1 MAITD
6 RLSRSLV
13 LHIVKRLLD
22 MGIAVYLIFIPLIII
37 TGGFKIN
44 LLGISIKAT
53 HVYTP
58 IKIVIPLVLIRMLIT
73 FRTKNILLL
82 FVSIFM
88 TLLAAEIALR
98 LWNPAIAEPSMSQI
112 HQASPV
118 YGWEHVPGSFG
129 IGSLGESYRIN
140 SAGFRD
146 TKNTLRKKPGIKR
159 IMVIGDSF
167 TFGVRVNLE
176 DTYPKQL
183 EELLN
188 KSNMACEVIN
198 CGVIGHNMWQ
208 HYEMLRNKVLPYE
221 PDLVV
226 LGLFQD
232 DLACSVRPYDESE
245 GYQGHN
251 PFEERGASGILS
263 RVSLWN
269 FLKNANALFEYK
281 YRYRRGYTYMRSIED
296 RKKKWGPA
304 NPTNANYMIMSG
316 KIKKRKYIEFS
327 EALQQ
332 FAITADK
339 EGARVL
345 VVLIPDSVQLNDPH
359 MQAVNRFVEQ
369 VCVELKI
376 PFIDVTPILEGQEDH
391 NPLYLFPFDA
401 HNSPK
406 GLQLIAKSIG
416 DQITKLGLLAS

>member
-13 LHIVKRLLD
+13 LHIVKKLLD
-22 MGIAVYLIFIPLIII
+22 VGIAIYLILIPLIII
-37 TGGFKIN
+37 QGGFKIN
-44 LLGISIKAT
+44 FLGFAIKAT
-53 HVYTP
+53 HLYTP
-58 IKIVIPLVLIRMLIT
+58 IKILMPLLFIRMLIT
-73 FRTKNILLL
+73 FRIKNILLMIA
-82 FVSIFM
+82 SIFI
-88 TLLAAEIALR
+88 TLLAAEVVLR
-98 LWNPAIAEPSMSQI
+98 LWNPAIAQPAMRQI
-112 HQASPV
+112 HKASSV

-129 IGSLGESYRIN
+129 IGSVGESYRIN

-146 TKNTLRKKPGIKR
+146 KEHTLREKPGSNR

-183 EELLN
+183 EKLLN
-188 KSNMACEVIN
+188 RRTIACEVIN

-208 HYEMLRNKVLPYE
+208 HYEMLRNKVLPYD

-232 DLACSVRPYDESE
+232 DLACSVRPYDEPE

-251 PFEERGASGILS
+251 PFEDRGASGILS

-269 FLKNANALFEYK
+269 FLRNANALFEYK
-281 YRYRRGYTYMRSIED
+281 YRYRRGYNYMRSIED
-296 RKKKWGPA
+296 RRKKWGPA
-304 NPTNANYMIMSG
+304 NPTDLNYMIMSG
-316 KIKKRKYIEFS
+316 KIKKTRYIEFS
-327 EALQQ
+327 KALKQ

-376 PFIDVTPILEGQEDH
+376 PFIDVTPILEAQEDH
-391 NPLYLFPFDA
+391 ISLYLFPFDA

-406 GLQLIAKSIG
+406 GLQLIAKSIA
-416 DQITKLGLLAS
+416 DQIIKLDLLAS

>member
-6 RLSRSLV
+6 RLSRSFI
-13 LHIVKRLLD
+13 LHISRRLLD
-22 MGIAVYLIFIPLIII
+22 IGIVIYLILIPLIII
-37 TGGFKIN
+37 KGGFKIS

-58 IKIVIPLVLIRMLIT
+58 IKIVIPLVFIRMLIT
-73 FRTKNILLL
+73 FRTKNILLSI
-82 FVSIFM
+82 VSIFI

-98 LWNPAIAEPSMSQI
+98 VWNPAIANPGMSQI

-146 TKNTLRKKPGIKR
+146 TEHTFRKKPGINR

-167 TFGVRVNLE
+167 TFGMRVNLE

-183 EELLN
+183 EKLLN
-188 KSNMACEVIN
+188 RRNMPSEVIN
-198 CGVIGHNMWQ
+198 CGVIGYNMWQ
-208 HYEMLRNKVLPYE
+208 HYEMLKSKVLPYK

-226 LGLFQD
+226 LGLFED
-232 DLACSVRPYDESE
+232 DLASSMRPYDESD
-245 GYQGHN
+245 GHQGSN
-251 PFEERGASGILS
+251 PFEERGASGIMS
-263 RVSLWN
+263 HVSLWN
-269 FLKNANALFEYK
+269 FLRNASALFEYK

-304 NPTNANYMIMSG
+304 NPTNGNYMIMSG
-316 KIKKRKYIEFS
+316 KMKKRKYTEFS
-327 EALQQ
+327 EALKQ
-332 FAITADK
+332 FAVTADK
-339 EGARVL
+339 ARAKVL
-345 VVLIPDSVQLNDPH
+345 VVLIPDSVQLNDSH
-359 MQAVNRFVEQ
+359 MQAVNRFVEN
-369 VCVELKI
+369 VCVELNI
-376 PFIDVTPILEGQEDH
+376 PFIDVTPILEADEDH
-391 NPLYLFPFDA
+391 RSLYLFPFDA

-406 GLQLIAKSIG
+406 GLQLIAESIG
-416 DQITKLGLLAS
+416 DQITRRGFLSS